1 MKWKLR
7 TEETLCG
14 EFREK
19 QYSYNRAKIFRT
31 LKFRLQVTPDVY
43 LLTLIMFPVL
53 L

>member
-7 TEETLCG
+7 TEETLVDLGKCSVVII
-14 EFREK
+14 EP
-19 QYSYNRAKIFRT
+19 KIFRT
-31 LKFRLQVTPDVY
+31 LKFRLQVDPDVY